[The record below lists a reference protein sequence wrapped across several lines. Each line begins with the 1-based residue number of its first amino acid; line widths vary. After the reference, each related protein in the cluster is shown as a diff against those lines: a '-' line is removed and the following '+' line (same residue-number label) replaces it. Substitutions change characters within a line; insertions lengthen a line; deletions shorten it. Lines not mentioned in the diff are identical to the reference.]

1 MNKDNKNR
9 MISIKIKLLGIILPV
24 VIIVMMVLVGISY
37 SISKNIIRKYSENL
51 LSSSIENQSNEIV
64 AWLNENLSAFQ
75 MAKDIIESTTSDKEE
90 QQALINGCY
99 GKNDNCMNGLYIAD
113 INGNMIVAEETQKS
127 ESNPCESVWFKDG
140 LTRCNMGFTQ
150 AYTNSE
156 GESVISASG
165 ILQDGSGTMK
175 VISADLS
182 LKRVSIIV
190 NSFIEMDK
198 AQAFLVDAESGEV
211 LAHRDMSLISKKLS
225 ELNDSFMQQV
235 GKNVEEQN
243 YDMAEIDENI
253 TGFSQIDGTDWILVS
268 YIPKEVIYADI
279 DFVRLAMIVICLIS
293 IILIAVLIE
302 RVVSMVIRPVKELT
316 HVITDMTKGDFTIE
330 VKSKNNDE
338 IGVMSRH
345 VEKFIIAMR
354 SMIASIYSIS
364 EQLSSDADSSDNLS
378 GAMYNASILQSQS
391 MKELSSTVEQLS
403 LSITEIAENATT
415 LAMVVADTREDGE
428 NVDIKMRE
436 TVEVSQKGKT
446 DIQYISDAMKEIHE
460 SVHVLKIAIDKVGKA
475 SGEITNI
482 TNVIGEIADQTN
494 LLSLNASI
502 EAARAGEAG
511 KGFAVVATEIGQLAK
526 TSADSVHNIEELINE
541 ISVLVDDTIRQT
553 DESVESINRSS
564 NLVGNALE
572 TFDVIFDNINEVN
585 GLVNSMIEKVQKVDN
600 VASNVAAI
608 SQEQAAS
615 SQEILAT
622 SENMVQQADNI
633 TKDSQGVS
641 DGAKELLQSA
651 EVLYENV
658 AVFKIEKGDGN

>member
-90 QQALINGCY
+90 QQALINGYY

-364 EQLSSDADSSDNLS
+364 EQLSSEADSSDNLS